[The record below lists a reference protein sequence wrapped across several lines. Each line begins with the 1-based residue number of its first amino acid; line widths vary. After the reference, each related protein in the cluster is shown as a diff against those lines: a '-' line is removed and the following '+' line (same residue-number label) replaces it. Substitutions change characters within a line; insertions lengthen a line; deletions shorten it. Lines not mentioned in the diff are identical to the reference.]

1 MTISLRLT
9 RGCRALAFINETVS
23 YYPCAF
29 ICIIKYIFD
38 PNVFVKT
45 EKSFKSKLYFL
56 LSIEKEKI
64 DSYVRIEFKNIYSH
78 IISKIFLS
86 NYFLYKNII

>member
-29 ICIIKYIFD
+29 IGIIKYIFD

-56 LSIEKEKI
+56 LSIEKKWYIIAKI
-64 DSYVRIEFKNIYSH
+64 ATIKKKIIE
-78 IISKIFLS
+78 L
-86 NYFLYKNII
+86 L